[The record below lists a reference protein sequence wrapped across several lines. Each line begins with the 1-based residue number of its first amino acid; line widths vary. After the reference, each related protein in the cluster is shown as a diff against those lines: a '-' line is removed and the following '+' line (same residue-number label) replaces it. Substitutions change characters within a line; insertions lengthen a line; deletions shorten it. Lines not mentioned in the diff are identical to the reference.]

1 MRRSVITITLLLP
14 FALAALPLLAIFMT
28 GSSPA
33 YAGGT
38 VAVSPSV
45 AVVATAMTAPA
56 VDTALAQTVSSTTP
70 DGCVGDYTGVHGQT
84 S

>member
-1 MRRSVITITLLLP
+1 MRRSVITVTLLLP
-14 FALAALPLLAIFMT
+14 FVLAALPLLAIFMT

-38 VAVSPSV
+38 IAVSPSV
-45 AVVATAMTAPA
+45 AVVATARTEP
-56 VDTALAQTVSSTTP
+56 VDSTLAQAVAAQAAPQTCVDSTT
-70 DGCVGDYTGVHGQT
+70 GAQ